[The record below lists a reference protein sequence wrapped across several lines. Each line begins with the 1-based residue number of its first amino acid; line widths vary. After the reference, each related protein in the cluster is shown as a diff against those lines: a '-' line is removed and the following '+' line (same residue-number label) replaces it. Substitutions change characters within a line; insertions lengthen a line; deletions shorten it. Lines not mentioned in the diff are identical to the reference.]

1 MHNLKRDS
9 KPESNSPR
17 GADAEA
23 YKACFGIY
31 PTDDYSWKVFK
42 LGYVAGSKGD
52 AVVKVTPSAGRV
64 LSQKFPD
71 TDIPG
76 ILRDIA
82 VELEK

>member
-1 MHNLKRDS
+1 MHDLRGGS
-9 KPESNSPR
+9 TPQSNSPK
-17 GADAEA
+17 DASEEA

-42 LGYVAGSKGD
+42 LGYTAGSKGD
-52 AVVKVTPSAGRV
+52 AIVNVAPSAGRV

-82 VELEK
+82 LELEK

>member
-1 MHNLKRDS
+1 MHNLRGDS
-9 KPESNSPR
+9 KPESNSPK
-17 GADAEA
+17 DASEEA

-42 LGYVAGSKGD
+42 LGFVAGSKED
-52 AVVKVTPSAGRV
+52 AVVKITPSAGRV
-64 LSQKFPD
+64 LSQKFPG

>member
-1 MHNLKRDS
+1 MHDLRGGTT
-9 KPESNSPR
+9 PESNSPK
-17 GADAEA
+17 GAPEEA

-52 AVVKVTPSAGRV
+52 AVVKVTPSTGSV

>member
-1 MHNLKRDS
+1 MHNLRGDS
-9 KPESNSPR
+9 KPESNSPK
-17 GADAEA
+17 DPSEEA

-52 AVVKVTPSAGRV
+52 AVVKVTPSTGSV

>member
-1 MHNLKRDS
+1 MHDLRGDS
-9 KPESNSPR
+9 KPESNSPK
-17 GADAEA
+17 DASEEA

-42 LGYVAGSKGD
+42 LGYIAGSKGD

-64 LSQKFPD
+64 LSQKFPG

>member
-1 MHNLKRDS
+1 MHDLRGSS
-9 KPESNSPR
+9 KLESNTPKS
-17 GADAEA
+17 AAEEA
-23 YKACFGIY
+23 YKTLFGIY
-31 PTDDYSWKVFK
+31 PIDDYSWKVFK
-42 LGYVAGSKGD
+42 LGYTAGSKGD

-82 VELEK
+82 LELEK

>member
-1 MHNLKRDS
+1 MHDLRS
-9 KPESNSPR
+9 GSTRESNSPK
-17 GADAEA
+17 DACEEA
-23 YKACFGIY
+23 YKMCFGIY

-82 VELEK
+82 LELEK

>member
-1 MHNLKRDS
+1 MHDLRGGS
-9 KPESNSPR
+9 TPQPNSPKN
-17 GADAEA
+17 ASEEA

-42 LGYVAGSKGD
+42 LGYTAGSKGD

-82 VELEK
+82 LELEK

>member
-1 MHNLKRDS
+1 MHDLRGDS
-9 KPESNSPR
+9 KPESNSPK
-17 GADAEA
+17 DASEEA

-42 LGYVAGSKGD
+42 LGYTAGSKGD
-52 AVVKVTPSAGRV
+52 SVVKVAPSAGRV

-82 VELEK
+82 LELEK

>member
-1 MHNLKRDS
+1 MHDLRGGTT
-9 KPESNSPR
+9 PESNSPK
-17 GADAEA
+17 GAPEEA

-52 AVVKVTPSAGRV
+52 AVVKVTPSTGSV
-64 LSQKFPD
+64 LSQKFPG

>member
-17 GADAEA
+17 GVDEEA
-23 YKACFGIY
+23 YKSCFGIY

-42 LGYVAGSKGD
+42 LGYTAGSKGD
-52 AVVKVTPSAGRV
+52 AVVKVAPSAGRV

-82 VELEK
+82 LELEK

>member
-42 LGYVAGSKGD
+42 LGYTAGSKGD
-52 AVVKVTPSAGRV
+52 CCSE
-64 LSQKFPD
+64 SQHH
-71 TDIPG
+71 
-76 ILRDIA
+76 LR
-82 VELEK
+82 EGF

>member
-1 MHNLKRDS
+1 MHDLRGGTT
-9 KPESNSPR
+9 PESNSPK
-17 GADAEA
+17 GAPEEA

-52 AVVKVTPSAGRV
+52 AVVKVAPSAGRV

-82 VELEK
+82 LELEK